1 MGAEM
6 EPKRAQIQTEMK
18 TSIFG
23 PVEDEELAR
32 MMMSSPIFE
41 RINYET
47 PFGWTMREIEK
58 IR

>member
-1 MGAEM
+1 M